1 MLDTPHADDPA
12 NGDAAR
18 VFRHHKDKYS
28 RRVKEYAAT
37 VVPDI

>member
-1 MLDTPHADDPA
+1 MLDTPNADDPA

-18 VFRHHKDKYS
+18 MFKNHKNQYS